1 MKISKSTQ
9 RRVIALF
16 VLVCILFVPLSV
28 VTVLQAVVDE
38 DWRTT
43 ENITV
48 IGKLDVS
55 RPSYML
61 GEGEQNFYTP
71 IELRA
76 ATADEPALMAEPLQY
91 LIYATEGDYEIGT
104 SLSKVRQ
111 TMLYISMVASLILTV
126 LVILVI
132 YQVIRG
138 FRTGEFFTRASV
150 VIVRVMAGVFFVGSL
165 IWNNLVAMEEH
176 VASDLCGELL
186 PEGLGGAYVL
196 NTESIVVPLVL
207 LIVAELMSIAHR
219 LNEEESATL

>member
-1 MKISKSTQ
+1 MKIAKSTQ
-9 RRVIALF
+9 RRVVALF
-16 VLVCILFVPLSV
+16 VLVCLMLLPDLIISV
-28 VTVLQAVVDE
+28 LHVVIDK

-43 ENITV
+43 N
-48 IGKLDVS
+48 DVTLVGTMDVR

-61 GEGEQNFYTP
+61 GEGQQSLYTP
-71 IELRA
+71 TVIRE
-76 ATADEPALMAEPLQY
+76 ATEDSPAIMAEPSQY
-91 LIYATEGDYEIGT
+91 IIYATKSDFEVDST
-104 SLSKVRQ
+104 MANVR
-111 TMLYISMVASLILTV
+111 TVLLYILMVATIVLICLV
-126 LVILVI
+126 LAVV
-132 YQVIRG
+132 YQAIRG

-150 VIVRVMAGVFFVGSL
+150 VMLRIMAVAYCVRSL
-165 IWNNLVAMEEH
+165 IVSNIGALESS

>member
-16 VLVCILFVPLSV
+16 VLVCILFVPLTV
-28 VTVLQAVVDE
+28 VTVLQTVVDE

-43 ENITV
+43 ENVTV

-91 LIYATEGDYEIGT
+91 LIYANEGDYDIDT
-104 SLSKVRQ
+104 SLSNVRQ

-126 LVILVI
+126 LILLVI

-150 VIVRVMAGVFFVGSL
+150 VMVRVMAGVFFVGSL

-196 NTESIVVPLVL
+196 ESDSILIPLVI

>member
-28 VTVLQAVVDE
+28 VTVLQTVVDE

-43 ENITV
+43 ENVTV

-91 LIYATEGDYEIGT
+91 LIYANEGDYDIDT
-104 SLSKVRQ
+104 SLSNVRQ

-126 LVILVI
+126 LILLVI

-150 VIVRVMAGVFFVGSL
+150 VMVRVMAGVFFVGSL

-196 NTESIVVPLVL
+196 ESDSILIPLVI

>member
-16 VLVCILFVPLSV
+16 VVVCILFVPLSV

-43 ENITV
+43 ENVTV
-48 IGKLDVS
+48 IGKLEVS

-61 GEGEQNFYTP
+61 GEGEQNFVAP
-71 IELRA
+71 IVVRE
-76 ATADEPALMAEPLQY
+76 ATADEPAIKAEPLQY
-91 LIYATEGDYEIGT
+91 LVYATEGDYDVDT

-126 LVILVI
+126 LILLVI

-150 VIVRVMAGVFFVGSL
+150 VMVRVMAGVFFVGSL
-165 IWNNLVAMEEH
+165 IWNNLIAREEH

-196 NTESIVVPLVL
+196 ESDSILIPLVI